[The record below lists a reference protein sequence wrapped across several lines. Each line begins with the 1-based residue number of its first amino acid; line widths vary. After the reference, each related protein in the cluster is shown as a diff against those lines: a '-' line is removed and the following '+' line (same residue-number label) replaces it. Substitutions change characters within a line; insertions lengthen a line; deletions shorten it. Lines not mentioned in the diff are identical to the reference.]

1 MTVYKMAQSGAFK
14 DKTILLL
21 DENSK
26 KQMIVP
32 GVSGTYKREL
42 GTRYFKKMGLA
53 FTFANADFK
62 RDLDLEPYQYNMVQG
77 LDFYNQVLSLF

>member
-1 MTVYKMAQSGAFK
+1 MAQSGAFK

-42 GTRYFKKMGLA
+42 GTRYFKKMG
-53 FTFANADFK
+53 FGTFANADFK

-77 LDFYNQVLSLF
+77 LVFTIKFLSLF

>member
-1 MTVYKMAQSGAFK
+1 MAQSGAFK

-32 GVSGTYKREL
+32 GV
-42 GTRYFKKMGLA
+42 
-53 FTFANADFK
+53 
-62 RDLDLEPYQYNMVQG
+62 LEHTKGN
-77 LDFYNQVLSLF
+77 

>member
-1 MTVYKMAQSGAFK
+1 MAQSGAFK

-26 KQMIVP
+26 TQMIVP

-42 GTRYFKKMGLA
+42 GTRYFKKMGIG
-53 FTFANADFK
+53 TFLPMLILNAI
-62 RDLDLEPYQYNMVQG
+62 
-77 LDFYNQVLSLF
+77 

>member
-1 MTVYKMAQSGAFK
+1 
-14 DKTILLL
+14 
-21 DENSK
+21 
-26 KQMIVP
+26 MIVP

-42 GTRYFKKMGLA
+42 GTRYFKKMG

-77 LDFYNQVLSLF
+77 